1 MDTTERLDQ
10 ITSLF
15 GEVSIPATDNF
26 EIQLGVR
33 YSDYE
38 AADVTKHRLPLFG
51 MLQIYL
57 A

>member
-1 MDTTERLDQ
+1 MATTERLDQ
-10 ITSLF
+10 EITSLI

-38 AADVTKHRLPLFG
+38 AADVT
-51 MLQIYL
+51 
-57 A
+57 